1 MNNIDDDVE
10 PYLGN
15 CLSITDDE
23 FGITLSSNKLSDELV
38 ESLHQKIFKQHGHN
52 KELAVQ
58 QAEAE
63 GKPFEESKVDPNI
76 SMKRLAV

>member
-23 FGITLSSNKLSDELV
+23 FGITLSSNKMSEELV
-38 ESLHQKIFKQHGHN
+38 ESLH
-52 KELAVQ
+52 
-58 QAEAE
+58 
-63 GKPFEESKVDPNI
+63 
-76 SMKRLAV
+76 